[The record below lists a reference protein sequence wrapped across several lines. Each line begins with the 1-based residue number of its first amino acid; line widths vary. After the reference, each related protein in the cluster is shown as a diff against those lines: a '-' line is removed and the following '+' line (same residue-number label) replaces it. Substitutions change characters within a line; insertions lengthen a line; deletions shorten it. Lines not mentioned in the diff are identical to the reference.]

1 MAGQGLMGSALSAA
15 RDSGI
20 ALAAY
25 EPPKPAQYSKKTCVR
40 VPYAFGDQHMA
51 LRVFEQID
59 TPAEYSVS
67 EEFGAFD
74 DSVVLFC
81 HGNGDD
87 LGTLKPYAQ
96 WLSAKLERRVVAF
109 DYPGYGHSTGT
120 TSESSI
126 YEAALLAYHY
136 CVDHLRAQRVVLLG
150 KSLGTGAA
158 MFLASRKDIA
168 DTKRVKGTALVSPL
182 ASGVRTL
189 SASRYMTR
197 TAVAALDGQ
206 FMPNIT
212 YAKDV
217 TAPVLVMHGLDD
229 AVVPVQ
235 NGYDLHAALPARF
248 RADPSWFPHCGHN
261 DIEMKEKGRFLSELK
276 EFIDKCLECE

>member
-1 MAGQGLMGSALSAA
+1 MA

-25 EPPKPAQYSKKTCVR
+25 EPPKPAQYSERTCVK
-40 VPYAFGDQHMA
+40 VPYAFGEQHMA
-51 LRVFEQID
+51 LRVFEQAD
-59 TPAEYSVS
+59 APAEYSVDEDS
-67 EEFGAFD
+67 CAFD

-276 EFIDKCLECE
+276 EFINKCLECE